1 MLFKSLILFL
11 HGFLYIS
18 IEGFF
23 IERFINQCKLKNIIL
38 QDLHIENNSFI
49 NAKILQSDFREIRH
63 IAKKTKCKVKINK
76 KIGIPFIINKYRK
89 RKIFAIAFLVIAI
102 FILIITNFIWNIEI
116 LGNEKISSEEI
127 IELMEKHGISLGK
140 RKKEID
146 IDKII
151 NSIRLEREDIA
162 WIGIEIKG
170 TNAIISIRETTKMP
184 EMIDKN
190 EICNIVASES
200 AVISKMIIQ
209 NGTPVVNVGD
219 KVKKGDLIVEG
230 VMEGKYTGKRQVHSE
245 ATILGKICYEKTKSE
260 KYVQFQKTETGNK
273 ENKKEFCI
281 NNFKINFNKGVS
293 KFENYDTIRSSKK
306 LKIFNNFYFPITIN
320 EIAYIEINEEEI
332 DYTEDELVKK
342 IEKELENEMESEFEI
357 SKFDESDKVKSIEVN
372 TEEDGI
378 TLKLIY
384 EIQKEIGVEEKIN

>member
-320 EIAYIEINEEEI
+320 EIAYIEINEEER